1 MLKYEIEP
9 YWQLS
14 AFLQQVVKG
23 EMTNMWPLRITYVWT
38 IPEVFLT
45 NNTIMPWVFFSP
57 KCYSLNVSVYQLPNY
72 AIKIALRLPT
82 AHKIGEKQTHTACN
96 FLPMS
101 PFDES
106 LTAGKQVSLLDFF
119 RHFERMTILLA
130 RWVSFYILQLWT
142 PYNEGVLSIYKDTAL
157 WKFPLLSEAWSWS
170 WMYSVTVYV

>member
-106 LTAGKQVSLLDFF
+106 YSWKAGVPPCFF
-119 RHFERMTILLA
+119 QT
-130 RWVSFYILQLWT
+130 
-142 PYNEGVLSIYKDTAL
+142 L
-157 WKFPLLSEAWSWS
+157 WKDDNSVSQMGKLLSS
-170 WMYSVTVYV
+170 SVVNPL